1 MSIQYPNVNGQCSV
15 KEENFLARKVA
26 SATTSVLEF
35 SYANC
40 QLVVTTDESDVV
52 VSAVLEQ
59 DLWNRL
65 QPIAFAIKN
74 MQQAED
80 RYSVY

>member
-1 MSIQYPNVNGQCSV
+1 MFIQYPNANGQCSV
-15 KEENFLARKVA
+15 KEENFLVRKVA
-26 SATTSVLEF
+26 SATTSVLKI

-52 VSAVLEQ
+52 VGVVLEQ
-59 DLWNRL
+59 DQWNRL
-65 QPIAFAIKN
+65 QPIAFVIKN